1 MNLVSLASDSN
12 VSLGTIYFQKKNCH
26 GGRYALQGAQL
37 KLKPGRVSLRCC
49 VRQATPGRG
58 KTETVEGHGANWPWH
73 LHFSPLPLWLSS
85 SFSTLNQRR
94 WAQSVR
100 GEKSTQA
107 GNNHFSHRIC
117 YWKSWEASAEVS
129 LWNRS
134 LKRKPYIFPQ
144 SCGSMSFSMALYG
157 GGLWTDFC
165 QSLSCVLKSNCQLE
179 TNCNL
184 VLESQFEH
192 SGLVLILIVV

>member
-1 MNLVSLASDSN
+1 MQSVEQAQQITWHLTGN
-12 VSLGTIYFQKKNCH
+12 VSTRPPTQLMNHTLWAQNPMMWIWSASQVILMCHWEPFIFKRKIAMVADMLYKVPSWSSSLGEYH
-26 GGRYALQGAQL
+26 WGVVSGRPHLAGERL
-37 KLKPGRVSLRCC
+37 KL
-49 VRQATPGRG
+49 
-58 KTETVEGHGANWPWH
+58 EGHGANWPWH

-117 YWKSWEASAEVS
+117 YWESWEASAEVS

-134 LKRKPYIFPQ
+134 LKRKPYIFP
-144 SCGSMSFSMALYG
+144 
-157 GGLWTDFC
+157 
-165 QSLSCVLKSNCQLE
+165 
-179 TNCNL
+179 
-184 VLESQFEH
+184 
-192 SGLVLILIVV
+192 